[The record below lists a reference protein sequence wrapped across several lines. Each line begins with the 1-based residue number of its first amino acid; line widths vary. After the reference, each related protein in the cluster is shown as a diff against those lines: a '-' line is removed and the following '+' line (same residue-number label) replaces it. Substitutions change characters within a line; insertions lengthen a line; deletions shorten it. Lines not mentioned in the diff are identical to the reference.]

1 MKLFLLAV
9 WTVIIAEIACGVR
22 SAALTALYHHPLTI
36 FAGTMLGT
44 AVVMVIAV
52 LLGDRLNL
60 STFWLRLGG
69 GAFFIA
75 YGAALLLGKV

>member
-36 FAGTMLGT
+36 FTGTMVGT
-44 AVVMVIAV
+44 AVVMVLAV
-52 LLGDRLNL
+52 FLGDRLHI
-60 STFWLRLGG
+60 STFWLRAGG
-69 GAFFIA
+69 GTFFVT
-75 YGAALLLGKV
+75 YGLLLMKGKV

>member
-1 MKLFLLAV
+1 MRLFLLAV
-9 WTVIIAEIACGVR
+9 GTVVFAEIACGVR

-44 AVVMVIAV
+44 AIVMVVAV

-60 STFWLRLGG
+60 STFWLRWGG
-69 GAFFIA
+69 GLFFII
-75 YGAALLLGKV
+75 YGLLLMAGRV